1 MRFVLPILT
10 LAVLVAAGPVAAAKP
25 SPHPQ
30 ADTYFQL
37 RDQAQVLVTFDP
49 QEVQRNPLGFNG
61 KLLEVRGYISAAVG
75 ADAHTTLLISGND
88 SSQPIQVALPPQKTL
103 ADWSFLDVGSTV
115 RVLAK
120 VVTEAG
126 TNSGVLEMVSVV
138 KEKEAELADLT
149 RAAELAA
156 KQKEAEKKRAAAL
169 KKKVQPKMASR
180 GVTASTYRRSTPSRT
195 TNTADYVTA
204 YADAVRYFNRSIA
217 VSEARKIAACILQY
231 STRNGLDPRLVM
243 AVIAV
248 ESRFNQNAVSPVGAM
263 GLGQLMPGTASD
275 LGVGNAFDLHQ
286 NLEGSTRLLSRHLQN
301 MSSNG
306 EVSPSAI
313 KLALA
318 CYNAGAGAV
327 KKYKGIPPYRETQNY
342 VRIITRLYFQ
352 MLTEPE
358 KAYWTQKG
366 WKPA

>member
-1 MRFVLPILT
+1 MRFVLPILS
-10 LAVLVAAGPVAAAKP
+10 LAVLLAAVPASATKT

-37 RDQAQVLVTFDP
+37 RDHGQVLASFSMDEIQARP
-49 QEVQRNPLGFNG
+49 QSFAG
-61 KLLEVRGYISAAVG
+61 KLLEVRGIISATAG
-75 ADAHTTLLISGND
+75 SDAHTTLLISAVEGG
-88 SSQPIQVALPPQKTL
+88 QAVAVVLPPDKKL
-103 ADWSFLDVGSTV
+103 ADWAFLDVGTTV

-126 TNSGVLEMVSVV
+126 SNSGALELVSAV

-149 RAAELAA
+149 RAAEAAA
-156 KQKEAEKKRAAAL
+156 KQREAEKKRAAAL

-180 GVTASTYRRSTPSRT
+180 GVTASTYRKTTAHTSTS
-195 TNTADYVTA
+195 DYVTA
-204 YADAVRYFNRSIA
+204 YAEAVRYFNRRLA

-231 STRNGLDPRLVM
+231 STRHNLDPRLVM

-301 MSSNG
+301 MASNG

-358 KAYWTQKG
+358 KAYWAQKG

>member
-1 MRFVLPILT
+1 MRFVLPIFT
-10 LAVLVAAGPVAAAKP
+10 LAVLLTAGPVAAAKP

-30 ADTYFQL
+30 ADTYYQL
-37 RDQAQVLVTFDP
+37 RDHAQVLVSFSME
-49 QEVQRNPLGFNG
+49 EVQTNPQSFAG
-61 KLLEVRGYISAAVG
+61 KLLESRGIISATAG
-75 ADAHTTLLISGND
+75 SDAHTTLLITASEGG
-88 SSQPIQVALPPQKTL
+88 QAIAVVLPPDKKLT
-103 ADWSFLDVGSTV
+103 DWPFLDVGTSV

-120 VVTEAG
+120 VVTEADSSNG
-126 TNSGVLEMVSVV
+126 ALELVSVV

-149 RAAELAA
+149 RAAEAAA
-156 KQKEAEKKRAAAL
+156 KQREAEKKRAAAL

-180 GVTASTYRRSTPSRT
+180 GVSASTYRKATPRA
-195 TNTADYVTA
+195 NTADYVTA

-217 VSEARKIAACILQY
+217 VSEARKIATCILQY
-231 STRNGLDPRLVM
+231 STRHNLDPRLVM

-286 NLEGSTRLLSRHLQN
+286 NLEGSTRLLSRHIQN
-301 MSSNG
+301 MSSKG

-342 VRIITRLYFQ
+342 VRVITRLYFQ

-358 KAYWTQKG
+358 KNYWTQRG